1 MRQSTARRRLGDSS
15 GNQTG
20 EFFFY
25 LAGFGILVA
34 FGLGSSE
41 KFRTSKEVRSSQCL
55 ENLLRVERGTEV
67 HELSCP
73 VVNLPY
79 REEERT
85 SGTVIVCPDPEKH
98 LRLDSY
104 LARRSEGWDFQTSL
118 ASASGNSPDSI
129 DTIELDNIPASLQV
143 ESSGVILELG
153 PGFLFRYLALPFGL
167 LFSVLC
173 LLVGLSL
180 MVDALRDPDH
190 SIKEALIECAAI
202 FVFVVGLMSTVSA
215 AIAIDLGI
223 GESLGVKYPWDFVGT
238 VFHIQQD
245 RFYAQVK
252 SSLAPRMD
260 KILSTMRERPN
271 AIFAAHGAGTH
282 NIPAP
287 EGFEKYPVTFKSD
300 LADKVA
306 NLQLSFASKTSNR
319 GTVWVLDA
327 DIDERTGF
335 AHAAEAIRNIVTGG
349 KTNPYTVHEL
359 LASEGYRVPY
369 EIPA

>member
-215 AIAIDLGI
+215 AIAIDLG
-223 GESLGVKYPWDFVGT
+223 GWDERVKLNQAERSIT
-238 VFHIQQD
+238 I
-245 RFYAQVK
+245 REC
-252 SSLAPRMD
+252 
-260 KILSTMRERPN
+260 ILSRWHCSEERLDSVRAVLP
-271 AIFAAHGAGTH
+271 AFAGERFSAVAFYEEDGELRRRTLFRSSGNDWESVALMDGVFS
-282 NIPAP
+282 PARD
-287 EGFEKYPVTFKSD
+287 TQ
-300 LADKVA
+300 A
-306 NLQLSFASKTSNR
+306 R
-319 GTVWVLDA
+319 
-327 DIDERTGF
+327 
-335 AHAAEAIRNIVTGG
+335 
-349 KTNPYTVHEL
+349 
-359 LASEGYRVPY
+359 
-369 EIPA
+369 

>member
-1 MRQSTARRRLGDSS
+1 MSETGSVRLLLMRANGTPWTGELRVRIRDQTDRLIYDKRKNYTEAVRFENLARVPHGRHRLSLRTACCSPVSLCTTVDREVKHHPIRMRIRGSVADRVGDRIDFPSYGDSRFALWDQLKVDLDPEIKLSSKVPVRSDPWDVYYKDFHSNLARDYNHRRL
-15 GNQTG
+15 
-20 EFFFY
+20 
-25 LAGFGILVA
+25 A
-34 FGLGSSE
+34 
-41 KFRTSKEVRSSQCL
+41 CL
-55 ENLLRVERGTEV
+55 FNLYTKMTQNT
-67 HELSCP
+67 P
-73 VVNLPY
+73 
-79 REEERT
+79 
-85 SGTVIVCPDPEKH
+85 
-98 LRLDSY
+98 
-104 LARRSEGWDFQTSL
+104 
-118 ASASGNSPDSI
+118 
-129 DTIELDNIPASLQV
+129 
-143 ESSGVILELG
+143 
-153 PGFLFRYLALPFGL
+153 
-167 LFSVLC
+167 
-173 LLVGLSL
+173 
-180 MVDALRDPDH
+180 
-190 SIKEALIECAAI
+190 
-202 FVFVVGLMSTVSA
+202 
-215 AIAIDLGI
+215 LGI

-306 NLQLSFASKTSNR
+306 NLQLSFASKTSNC

>member
-1 MRQSTARRRLGDSS
+1 MRQSAVRRRLGDSS
-15 GNQTG
+15 GNQAG

-85 SGTVIVCPDPEKH
+85 SGPVIVCPDPEKH

-129 DTIELDNIPASLQV
+129 GTIELDNIPASLQV

-215 AIAIDLGI
+215 AIAIDLG
-223 GESLGVKYPWDFVGT
+223 GWDERVELNQAERSIT
-238 VFHIQQD
+238 I
-245 RFYAQVK
+245 REC
-252 SSLAPRMD
+252 
-260 KILSTMRERPN
+260 ILSRWHCSEERLDSVRAVLP
-271 AIFAAHGAGTH
+271 AFAGERFSAVAFYEKDGELRRRTLFRSSGNDWESVALMDGVFS
-282 NIPAP
+282 PARD
-287 EGFEKYPVTFKSD
+287 T
-300 LADKVA
+300 
-306 NLQLSFASKTSNR
+306 
-319 GTVWVLDA
+319 
-327 DIDERTGF
+327 
-335 AHAAEAIRNIVTGG
+335 EAR
-349 KTNPYTVHEL
+349 
-359 LASEGYRVPY
+359 
-369 EIPA
+369 

>member
-215 AIAIDLGI
+215 AIAIDLG
-223 GESLGVKYPWDFVGT
+223 GWDERVELNQAERSIT
-238 VFHIQQD
+238 I
-245 RFYAQVK
+245 REC
-252 SSLAPRMD
+252 
-260 KILSTMRERPN
+260 ILSRWHCSEERLDSVRAVLP
-271 AIFAAHGAGTH
+271 AFAGERFSAVAFYEEDGELRRRTLFRSSGNDWESVALMDGVFS
-282 NIPAP
+282 PARD
-287 EGFEKYPVTFKSD
+287 TQ
-300 LADKVA
+300 A
-306 NLQLSFASKTSNR
+306 R
-319 GTVWVLDA
+319 
-327 DIDERTGF
+327 
-335 AHAAEAIRNIVTGG
+335 
-349 KTNPYTVHEL
+349 
-359 LASEGYRVPY
+359 
-369 EIPA
+369 

>member
-55 ENLLRVERGTEV
+55 ENLLRIERGTEV

-85 SGTVIVCPDPEKH
+85 SGPVIVCPDPEKH

-104 LARRSEGWDFQTSL
+104 LARRGEGWDFQTSL
-118 ASASGNSPDSI
+118 ATASGNSPDSS
-129 DTIELDNIPASLQV
+129 DAIELDYIPASLRV

-215 AIAIDLGI
+215 AIAIDLG
-223 GESLGVKYPWDFVGT
+223 GWDERVELNQAERSIT
-238 VFHIQQD
+238 I
-245 RFYAQVK
+245 REC
-252 SSLAPRMD
+252 
-260 KILSTMRERPN
+260 ILSRWRCSVERLDSVRAVLP
-271 AIFAAHGAGTH
+271 AFAGERFSAVAFYEEDGELRRRTLFRSSGNDWESVALMDGVFS
-282 NIPAP
+282 PARD
-287 EGFEKYPVTFKSD
+287 T
-300 LADKVA
+300 
-306 NLQLSFASKTSNR
+306 
-319 GTVWVLDA
+319 
-327 DIDERTGF
+327 
-335 AHAAEAIRNIVTGG
+335 EAR
-349 KTNPYTVHEL
+349 
-359 LASEGYRVPY
+359 
-369 EIPA
+369 